1 MVTVGLLLKFSE
13 ALTFREGSTP
23 PKIRIRQ
30 KMPVMQYNFPLFIL
44 FSSILCNIAIFII
57 KDYPRDVKTK
67 TCCEGKKY
75 EFHIP
80 YIGFSTTKIK
90 DSSRQAIEKSGHCPL
105 PHCKFNFI
113 SILMYS
119 IRKKSY
125 LLSQLLH
132 NRFLLEYHI
141 SWKSLSLSYNKL
153 QYFYPLYMLLKNSQ
167 KNYR

>member
-90 DSSRQAIEKSGHCPL
+90 DSSRQTIEKSGHCPL

-113 SILMYS
+113 SISMYNRQKNLYPLS
-119 IRKKSY
+119 P
-125 LLSQLLH
+125 LL
-132 NRFLLEYHI
+132 
-141 SWKSLSLSYNKL
+141 YNKL
-153 QYFYPLYMLLKNSQ
+153 FLLVFSILL
-167 KNYR
+167 